1 MFDLINSATVMLFAC
16 IAFALSLPL
25 LIVAYYLLRLRLRR
39 NSLKAKIIE
48 LHLEPDYL
56 RVFHFSDWEE
66 VYDKPPLLIRSCFV
80 QVFDKQFHGD
90 NSFKNYLLP
99 LGFTLITTSVFS
111 FFLYDTVV
119 LKASYTFIENKLVVF
134 SLVGAMLYVYPR
146 YIAKYASFS
155 LNPPILFELVGRLWL
170 STIIGVVTA
179 SVVAPSL
186 QAVSAFVGGLLPLA
200 SMDLLRKKVF
210 EKGGDEDDKRIG
222 AMLEILHDDR
232 NLFSQLEYIGIRS
245 VLELAYENPLK
256 IFVGTDLNLVVCIDL
271 VDQANLRL
279 YVPDQQ
285 TRQELNR
292 SGIRTA
298 IDIMTQLYENLPS
311 RNKHKNHREWRFLD
325 PDEKLPDHLVA
336 PMQTIATVLKLQNI
350 DALRNIVQMM
360 IDNPQLRY
368 VFDLWGMLNERVDKS
383 TAT

>member
-1 MFDLINSATVMLFAC
+1 MFDLFNSATIMLFAC
-16 IAFALSLPL
+16 IALASSLPL

-39 NSLKAKIIE
+39 NALRAKIIE

-56 RVFHFSDWEE
+56 RVFHFLDWEAIH
-66 VYDKPPLLIRSCFV
+66 DKSPSQIRGRFV

-99 LGFTLITTSVFS
+99 LAFSVITTSVFS
-111 FFLYDTVV
+111 FLLYDTMV
-119 LKASYTFIENKLVVF
+119 LKTMYTFIENKLILF
-134 SLVGAMLYVYPR
+134 SLVGAMLYAYPLYVAR
-146 YIAKYASFS
+146 YASFS

-179 SVVAPSL
+179 SVVASSL
-186 QAVSAFVGGLLPLA
+186 QTVAAFVGGLLPLA

-210 EKGGDEDDKRIG
+210 EKGVQEDEKRVA

-232 NLFSQLEYIGIRS
+232 NLLSQLDYIGIRS

-285 TRQELNR
+285 IREELNR

-298 IDIMTQLYENLPS
+298 IDIMTQLYENLPV
-311 RNKHKNHREWRFLD
+311 RNKNRNHREWRFLD
-325 PDEKLPDHLVA
+325 PDEKLPNHLVA
-336 PMQTIATVLKLQNI
+336 PMQNIATALKLQNI
-350 DALRNIVQMM
+350 DALRNVVQMM

-368 VFDLWGMLNERVDKS
+368 VFELWGMLNERVDKS
-383 TAT
+383 TVS